1 MELVKTKEDDVV
13 SADEKRTVAGMI
25 TKYVECRF
33 CGQVHMLQY
42 NELPETDA
50 QINEDAVMV
59 CDCPFARDYQRMQR
73 AAGESKHNL
82 EILNDEMKMNF
93 PERTLNFCNEAID
106 LIAAGEIESQVITSG
121 TRRISIKKKG
131 TIGIVIHVKKTAEAQ
146 LEA

>member
-1 MELVKTKEDDVV
+1 MELVKTKEDEVIP
-13 SADEKRTVAGMI
+13 ADEKRTVAGMI

-59 CDCPFARDYQRMQR
+59 CDCPSARDYQWMQR
-73 AAGESKHNL
+73 AAEESKQNL
-82 EILNDEMKMNF
+82 EVLNEQMKMNF
-93 PERTLNFCNEAID
+93 SEKTLGFCNGAID

-131 TIGIVIHVKKTAEAQ
+131 TTGIVVHVKKTAEAQ

>member
-1 MELVKTKEDDVV
+1 MELVKVKEDEVIPADVR
-13 SADEKRTVAGMI
+13 RTVAGMI
-25 TKYVECRF
+25 TRYAECRF

-50 QINEDAVMV
+50 QINEDAVMA
-59 CDCPFARDYQRMQR
+59 CDCPSARDWQRMQR
-73 AAGESKHNL
+73 AAEESKQNL
-82 EILNDEMKMNF
+82 EVLNEQMKMNF
-93 PERTLNFCNEAID
+93 SEKTLGFCNGAID

-131 TIGIVIHVKKTAEAQ
+131 TTGIVVNVKKTAEAQ